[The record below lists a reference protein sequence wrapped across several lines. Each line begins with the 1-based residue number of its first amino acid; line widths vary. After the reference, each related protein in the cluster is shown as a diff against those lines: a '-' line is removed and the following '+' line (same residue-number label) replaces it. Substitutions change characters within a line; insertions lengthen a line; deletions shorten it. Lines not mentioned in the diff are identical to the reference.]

1 MYTHEKQT
9 SLWVKYFRLK
19 NTQKRLA
26 ARAIDEVK
34 ETAYHLFDLAFASTA
49 KMFIAPRQ
57 DSLHHN
63 NESRFN
69 TREI

>member
-1 MYTHEKQT
+1 MYTHEKPT
-9 SLWVKYFRLK
+9 SLWVKDFRLK
-19 NTQKRLA
+19 QSKAFA
-26 ARAIDEVK
+26 ARTNDEVN
-34 ETAYHLFDLAFASTA
+34 EPAYHLFDLAFASTA
-49 KMFIAPRQ
+49 KMLIAPRQ